1 MNFASIFGCT
11 GATLGTQ
18 LKGYGFD
25 EAKVT
30 EVMHNLGLDN
40 AVNAKILAETAKGKK
55 PDPLAIKYTVVG
67 TKIRELFFKTYPGLW
82 ERTIREQKFGKKH
95 GYVRSWTGPVR
106 HLPEFRYMKK
116 NADGN
121 VIGADNVLYSAEFR
135 HLENDATNS
144 PIQTAEV
151 YQAMPDM
158 TAIMNT
164 FLALGLRSRLFN
176 TVHDSGELYVYKP
189 ERDLVYSIL
198 TYVANINRMPYF
210 GIPMHIDVE
219 ESDPDLGEI
228 FREGREINID
238 KYDFKEE
245 LKKWCEKYHKDFK
258 FEDVDPA
265 QWIPMHGC
273 LDEREYIGHGY
284 KPHKAA
290 DGKDLE
296 VITDDSECL
305 I

>member
-40 AVNAKILAETAKGKK
+40 AVNAKIIAETAKGKK

-82 ERTIREQKFGKKH
+82 ERTVREQKFGKKH
-95 GYVRSWTGPVR
+95 GYVRAWTGPVR
-106 HLPEFRYMKK
+106 HLPEFRYMKQ
-116 NADGN
+116 NAEGN
-121 VIGADNVLYSAEFR
+121 VVGADSVLYSAEFR

-151 YQAMPDM
+151 YQAMPDV
-158 TAIMNT
+158 TAQLDFVT
-164 FLALGLRSRLFN
+164 KFGLRTRVFN
-176 TVHDSGELYVYKP
+176 TVHDSFELYVYKP
-189 ERDLVYSIL
+189 ERELYYAFLTALAEYS
-198 TYVANINRMPYF
+198 RQPHF

-219 ESDPDLGEI
+219 ESDPDTGMI
-228 FREGREINID
+228 FREGAEINIE
-238 KYDFKEE
+238 KYD
-245 LKKWCEKYHKDFK
+245 LKTEIENWNEKFPTHKLDYD
-258 FEDVDPA
+258 EVY
-265 QWIPMHGC
+265 QVIVNNIPLHGV
-273 LDEREYIGHGY
+273 LDEIEKVGVGY
-284 KPHKAA
+284 KPHATSTGEDFELVA
-290 DGKDLE
+290 
-296 VITDDSECL
+296 S
-305 I
+305 